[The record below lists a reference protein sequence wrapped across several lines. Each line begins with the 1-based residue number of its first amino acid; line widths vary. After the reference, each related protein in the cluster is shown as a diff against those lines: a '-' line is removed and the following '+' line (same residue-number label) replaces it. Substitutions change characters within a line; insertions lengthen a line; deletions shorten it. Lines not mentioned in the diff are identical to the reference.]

1 MDKSLPANA
10 GDRGLIPDL
19 GRFHT
24 PQSSK
29 AHATQLLSP
38 RALEP
43 ALHNKESRRSERPM
57 RRDWGAAPP
66 TTREEPHSNEDQHS
80 RK

>member
-1 MDKSLPANA
+1 MVKSLPANA

-24 PQSSK
+24 PQSSE

-43 ALHNKESRRSERPM
+43 MLHNKESHCSEKPM
-57 RRDWGAAPP
+57 RRDWRAAPA
-66 TTREEPHSNEDQHS
+66 HH
-80 RK
+80 